1 MMSIP
6 KVCVLAVALA
16 VLSLSPASAGR
27 LLDEGKLD
35 TAWFGD
41 DREFRK
47 ADEIDYLWVKP
58 GFSLSGKKVQF
69 AEWSEPSSWARRP
82 ASATP
87 RTSAWPGTSPATCR
101 RSSPRPSATD
111 SRARS
116 RSSSRGATCKV
127 VGRIVDC
134 TEGSAAAKFWVGM
147 GAGSGSTTFDMKF
160 VDAKSGELVAAIHH
174 RVVSGSNLSTTD
186 SKFVKWVDEFAER
199 AGEEG
204 PRGAL
209 QLGQESQGLIRQRG
223 RPEVTFSGAGR
234 TPALSSTRPRRA
246 ACARGRAPSRPAP
259 G

>member
-1 MMSIP
+1 MSIP

-16 VLSLSPASAGR
+16 TLSLSPASAGR

-69 AEWSEPSSWARRP
+69 AKWSEPQFMGEKAGERDAKDKRLAGNLTGDMP
-82 ASATP
+82 EIFAEAF
-87 RTSAWPGTSPATCR
+87 RNGLAGTVTVVES
-101 RSSPRPSATD
+101 
-111 SRARS
+111 
-116 RSSSRGATCKV
+116 GGNVKV

-160 VDAKSGELVAAIHH
+160 LDAKSGELVAAIHH
-174 RVVSGSNLSTTD
+174 RVVSGSSLSTTD

-199 AGEEG
+199 LAKKGLE
-204 PRGAL
+204 AL
-209 QLGQESQGLIRQRG
+209 YN
-223 RPEVTFSGAGR
+223 SGK
-234 TPALSSTRPRRA
+234 RA
-246 ACARGRAPSRPAP
+246 KD
-259 G
+259 

>member
-1 MMSIP
+1 MSIP

-16 VLSLSPASAGR
+16 AISLSPASAGR

-35 TAWFGD
+35 TAWYGD

-69 AEWSEPSSWARRP
+69 AKWNEPQFMGEKAGERDAKDKRL
-82 ASATP
+82 AGNL
-87 RTSAWPGTSPATCR
+87 TSNMPEIFAEAFRNGLAGTVTVVES
-101 RSSPRPSATD
+101 
-111 SRARS
+111 
-116 RSSSRGATCKV
+116 GGNVKV

-160 VDAKSGELVAAIHH
+160 IDTKSGELVAAIHH
-174 RVVSGSNLSTTD
+174 RVVSGSSLSTTD

-199 AGEEG
+199 LAKKG
-204 PRGAL
+204 L
-209 QLGQESQGLIRQRG
+209 ESLYN
-223 RPEVTFSGAGR
+223 SGK
-234 TPALSSTRPRRA
+234 RA
-246 ACARGRAPSRPAP
+246 KD
-259 G
+259 